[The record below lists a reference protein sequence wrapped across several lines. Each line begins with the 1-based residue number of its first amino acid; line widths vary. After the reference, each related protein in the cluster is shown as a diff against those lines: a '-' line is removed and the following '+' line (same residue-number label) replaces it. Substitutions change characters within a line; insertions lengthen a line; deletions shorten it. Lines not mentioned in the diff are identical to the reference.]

1 MHTNRIRACLP
12 ARLSALATTLLVTG
26 VAAAQSV
33 ADPAAPPGALEEV
46 VVTGSRIARNGY
58 DTPTP
63 VSVVGHEEI
72 EAEAPGSI
80 ADVVISLPSVRG
92 STTASTSSGSLSNG
106 AAGIAA
112 LNLRSLGVGRTLV
125 LFDGQRSVVSAS
137 TGQVDTNTFPQ
148 PLIDRVEI
156 VTGGASSAYGSDAIG
171 GVVNFVLDKDF
182 TGIKS
187 SVEYGES
194 SYGDDA
200 GRKVEFTSGTPF
212 ADDRGHVLFSAEH
225 YDTDGIHYTTRDW
238 AEKGYFGIVNPD
250 KSPGAPHY
258 LVDYNI
264 GISAYTPGGLIVSGP
279 LKGTY
284 FGQGGSVNQLDYGD
298 VSGQWMRGGD
308 WQYTT
313 SGELGTNSLAADDQ
327 RDSVFLR
334 SSFMLDG
341 GTEVF
346 GQISSAKYE
355 GWSYY
360 IRPTD
365 RNITIQADNA
375 FLPASVAADMTT
387 LGLTSFTMSTSNADM
402 PASGSNNMRETTRLV
417 LGANGEIGDGWTWDA
432 YYQKGRTSTDEHE
445 LPTFNFARLAL
456 ATDAVF
462 DGSGNIVCRSTLTD
476 PANGCVPLDR
486 FGVGVASQDALDYVL
501 GRPERKQEF
510 NQDVAAINF
519 TPPKLDGWAGPIE
532 FAVGAEWRQEEM
544 SGSVEDQYTSGWK
557 YGNYKVT
564 EGKYDVAETYFETV
578 VPLAK
583 TLELN
588 AAARYTDYS
597 TSGGVTT
604 WKTGLVYS
612 PIDAVTLRVTQSH
625 DIRAPNMSELYET
638 GTARTNAVSI
648 NGASVPFIQNL
659 QGNPKVLPEEADTLG
674 VGVIFQPGFAPRF
687 ATSVDYYDI
696 KIDGVIDFVA
706 AQDVADFCF
715 IYGVQRYCDNLNYV
729 GGVLSTIDLYYEN
742 LNSMKARG
750 VDLEASYSLQLDQ
763 GGDLSFRALATHYID
778 AITDDGVTAVNE
790 AGSNL
795 TNTPDWV
802 YKLSALYSM
811 KSFRFGLTARGVSD
825 GVINTAYIECA
836 SNCPPSVA
844 PNYTINDNSVSGET
858 FFDAYV
864 SKTFKMRSMDGEL
877 FLSVKNL
884 MDADPVLVANPA
896 SQGSE
901 NRPAYLSTNRD
912 LYDVLGRTYKLGMRF
927 KF

>member
-1 MHTNRIRACLP
+1 MHTNYTRASLFIF
-12 ARLSALATTLLVTG
+12 ALGSMLSG
-26 VAAAQSV
+26 VAKAQVDTDSS
-33 ADPAAPPGALEEV
+33 APPAQVEEV

-63 VSVVGHEEI
+63 VSVIGQEEL
-72 EAEAPGSI
+72 ETDAPGSV
-80 ADVVISLPSVRG
+80 AEVVISLPSVRG

-148 PLIDRVEI
+148 PLIERVEI

-171 GVVNFVLDKDF
+171 GVVNFVLDRDF

-187 SVEYGES
+187 SVEYGETA
-194 SYGDDA
+194 YGDDA
-200 GRKVEFTSGTPF
+200 GRKVQFTSGTPF
-212 ADDRGHVLFSAEH
+212 ADDRGHFLFSAEH
-225 YDTDGIHYTTRDW
+225 YDTDGSHYTTRDW
-238 AEKGYFGIVNPD
+238 AEKGYFGIINPD
-250 KSPGAPHY
+250 KSPGAPHF
-258 LVDYNI
+258 LVADNI

-284 FGQGGSVNQLDYGD
+284 FGEGGSVNQLNYGA
-298 VSGQWMRGGD
+298 VSGQWMQGGD

-313 SGELGTNSLAADDQ
+313 SAELGTNSLAAADQ

-334 SSFMLDG
+334 SSFMFDG
-341 GTEVF
+341 GTEIF
-346 GQISSAKYE
+346 GQVSSAKYE
-355 GWSYY
+355 GYSFY

-375 FLPASVAADMTT
+375 FLPASVAADMAAQ
-387 LGLTSFTMSTSNADM
+387 GLTSFTMSTSNADM
-402 PASGSNNMRETTRLV
+402 PASGSTNVRQTTRLV
-417 LGANGEIGDGWTWDA
+417 LGANGDLGAWTWDA
-432 YYQKGRTSTDEHE
+432 YYQKGRTNTDEHE
-445 LPTFNFARLAL
+445 QPTFNFARLAL

-462 DGSGNIVCRSTLTD
+462 DSSGNIVCRSTLTD
-476 PANGCVPLDR
+476 PTNGCVPLDR

-519 TPPKLDGWAGPIE
+519 QPPKLDGWAGPIE
-532 FAVGAEWRQEEM
+532 FALGAEWRQEEM
-544 SGSVEDQYTSGWK
+544 GGSVEPQYMSGWK

-564 EGKYDVAETYFETV
+564 EGKYDVSEMYFETV

-583 TLELN
+583 PLELN

-604 WKTGLVYS
+604 WKVGFVYS
-612 PIDAVTLRVTQSH
+612 PIDAVKLRVTQSH
-625 DIRAPNMSELYET
+625 DIRAPNMSELYAA

-648 NGASVPFIQNL
+648 NGQSVPFIQNL
-659 QGNPKVLPEEADTLG
+659 QGNPDVLPEEADTLG

-696 KIDGVIDFVA
+696 KINGVISFVN
-706 AQDVADFCF
+706 AQNVADFCY
-715 IYGVQRYCDNLNYV
+715 IYNVQRYCDNLNYV
-729 GGVLSTIDLYYEN
+729 NGALSTIDLYYEN

-750 VDLEASYSLQLDQ
+750 VDVEASYTMDFDRSGSLSL
-763 GGDLSFRALATHYID
+763 RALTTHYLD
-778 AITDDGVTAVNE
+778 AITDDGVTAINT

-795 TNTPDWV
+795 SSTPDWV
-802 YKLSALYSM
+802 YRLSALYSL
-811 KSFRFGLTARGVSD
+811 KSLRFALTARGVSD

-836 SNCPPSVA
+836 TDCPASIA
-844 PNYTINDNSVSGET
+844 PNYTINDNHVSGKT
-858 FFDAYV
+858 YFDAYV
-864 SKTFKMRSMDGEL
+864 SKTLKMGGADGEL

-884 MDADPVLVANPA
+884 LGTDPALVANPA

-901 NRPAYLSTNRD
+901 NRPAYLPTNRD